1 MINKM
6 DEKMQY
12 DISITENIACITVEG
27 NLNSLDLMFMF
38 QNKEYKDVINEYK
51 KILIDYTNISGVSV
65 TPEDAF
71 AITKLGK
78 MGLENLGKISIAVAV
93 NEIERDVMEKVTKS
107 IFSDSQ
113 SEVRVTDTKSN
124 ALKVLRSC

>member
-1 MINKM
+1 M

-12 DISITENIACITVEG
+12 EISIAQDIACITIEG

-38 QNKEYKDVINEYK
+38 QSKDYKDIVNEYK

-71 AITKLGK
+71 AITMLGK
-78 MGLENLGKISIAVAV
+78 MGLENVGKINIAVAV
-93 NEIERDVMEKVTKS
+93 NEIEQKVMEKVTKS

-113 SEVRVTDTKSN
+113 SEVFVTDTKSN
-124 ALKVLRSC
+124 ALKILRSC